1 MYSRA
6 FFVALNFLELEI
18 LRDLMNICCI
28 EVTERCFSFRQ
39 VTKQHGISWRVSRLA
54 GMNISQAICFIQT
67 QTARTTN

>member
-1 MYSRA
+1 MQ
-6 FFVALNFLELEI
+6 
-18 LRDLMNICCI
+18 ICCI